1 MLIRKHVF
9 QDQNNGGEGGG
20 GGDGGAGGSSNAPA
34 PSGTSRESFS
44 REYVHELREEN
55 KAQRLARQEAEK
67 KAQEAID
74 QAKKAKDE
82 ADGRVSQAQQAA
94 NERIIRAE
102 LKAEAVKAGVVD
114 LDVLKLV
121 DLSKLK
127 INDQGEVEGG
137 AELIKQL
144 KESKPHFFGAS
155 NSTEKGGTPPKG
167 DNGKPKKVSEM
178 TAEERKAEA
187 KKRGFEGF

>member
-1 MLIRKHVF
+1 MLIRKHVL
-9 QDQNNGGEGGG
+9 QEEVKDDKGGG
-20 GGDGGAGGSSNAPA
+20 GGSNTP
-34 PSGTSRESFS
+34 PRETFS
-44 REYVHELREEN
+44 QEYVHELREEN
-55 KAQRLARQEAEK
+55 KAQRIARQDAEK

-74 QAKKAKDE
+74 AAKKAGDDAK
-82 ADGRVSQAQQAA
+82 ATITQAQQAA

-137 AELIKQL
+137 AELITAL
-144 KESKPHFFGAS
+144 KESKPHFFGTP
-155 NSTEKGGTPPKG
+155 NSTEQGGKPPKG
-167 DNGKPKKVSEM
+167 GADDKPKKVGEM
-178 TAEERKAEA
+178 TKEERDAEA
-187 KKRGFEGF
+187 KKRGFDRY

>member
-1 MLIRKHVF
+1 MLIRKYVF
-9 QDQNNGGEGGG
+9 QDQNNGGEGGAG
-20 GGDGGAGGSSNAPA
+20 GGGAGGGSSNAPA
-34 PSGTSRESFS
+34 GTESSRESFS

-74 QAKKAKDE
+74 SAKKAGDDAQAKIN
-82 ADGRVSQAQQAA
+82 QAQQAA

-144 KESKPHFFGAS
+144 KESKPHFFGS
-155 NSTEKGGTPPKG
+155 TNSTEKGGQPPKG
-167 DNGKPKKVSEM
+167 GDGKPKKVTEM
-178 TAEERKAEA
+178 TPEERKAEA
-187 KKRGFEGF
+187 KKRGFDGF